1 MEGQFT
7 RFKVENLI
15 ISLTRMRTVEFVP
28 TFALILEFFLL
39 YALLAVA
46 ENLLR
51 EISGDEFTVAD
62 LQDEGIVFFE
72 KIL

>member
-1 MEGQFT
+1 
-7 RFKVENLI
+7 
-15 ISLTRMRTVEFVP
+15 MRTVEFVP